1 MAPARR
7 AARSPTPSK
16 LRGVI
21 RPISSRFARMAT
33 VAGIAFVL
41 ATLLAASPA
50 AAQVGE
56 RITDYDV
63 SIEIGDDGTL
73 TIVETIDYDFG
84 PTPRHGILRDI
95 PTRLRYDDTYDRIY
109 PLDVVEVRA
118 SEGTPAAYEVESV
131 EGGITRIRVGE
142 ADVEIT
148 GRHTYELTYTV
159 EAALNGFPEHD
170 ELYWNAIGS
179 EWSAPI
185 ERASVRVRA
194 PADITQVACFQGYEG
209 STLPCDRANVDGAE
223 ARFAQTSLGS
233 YSGVTIV
240 VGLPK
245 GAVPEPTPVLEERW
259 RFARAF
265 EATPATLGAS
275 AALALAAIGGVVA
288 LVWRRGRDRRFRGS
302 QVDQVMGN
310 PTGEHQAVP
319 MGEADAS
326 APVEFAPP
334 DDMRP
339 GQMGTLID
347 EQANV
352 LDVSATLVD
361 LAVRGYLLIQEI
373 PKEGWF
379 GKPDWRLIRLDQP
392 DGDLL
397 TYERRLLNGVFRDG
411 TEVTISELKNVFA
424 ERLKGVQESLYADAV
439 DRHWFSERPDKVRA
453 KSYGLGVLALV
464 AAVGITVALAALTS
478 WGLLGI
484 PLIVAAVLLLATAS
498 RMPARTATGTALLRR
513 VRGFRT
519 VIETAETHMAQWAEK
534 ELVFT
539 RFLPFAVVF
548 GVTDKWAKAF
558 EALGVQPDTSW
569 YVSST
574 PFVYAQFAHSMEGFA
589 VTTGGTIAS
598 TPSGSGSSGF
608 SGGGSSG
615 GGGGGGGGGSW

>member
-1 MAPARR
+1 MIPWPHARVARRLAVLAATLGALLFVAAPAR
-7 AARSPTPSK
+7 AQ
-16 LRGVI
+16 
-21 RPISSRFARMAT
+21 SS
-33 VAGIAFVL
+33 
-41 ATLLAASPA
+41 
-50 AAQVGE
+50 E
-56 RITDYDV
+56 RIVDYDV
-63 SIEIGDDGTL
+63 DITIGDDGTL

-84 PTPRHGILRDI
+84 AVRRHGILRDI
-95 PTRLRYDDTYDRIY
+95 PTSLHYDDTYDRIY
-109 PLDVVEVRA
+109 PLDVLEVRA
-118 SEGTPAAYEVESV
+118 SEGTPANYEVESAP
-131 EGGITRIRVGE
+131 EGITRIRVGD
-142 ADVEIT
+142 ADIEIT

-159 EAALNGFPEHD
+159 EAALNSFRDHD
-170 ELYWNAIGS
+170 ELYWNAVGA

-185 ERASVRVRA
+185 ERATVRVHA

-209 STLPCDRANVDGAE
+209 STLPCQRSSADGAE
-223 ARFAQTSLGS
+223 ARFGQTGLGS

-245 GAVPEPTPVLEERW
+245 GAVPEPEPVLEERW
-259 RFARAF
+259 SLGRAYA
-265 EATPATLGAS
+265 ATPATLGGTAV
-275 AALALAAIGGVVA
+275 LGLAAIGGVIA
-288 LVWRRGRDRRFRGS
+288 LVWGRGRDRRFRGS

-319 MGEADAS
+319 LGEADES

-339 GQMGTLID
+339 GQMGTLLD

-379 GKPDWRLIRLDQP
+379 GKPDWRLIRLEKP
-392 DGDLL
+392 DDDLL
-397 TYERRLLNGVFRDG
+397 TYERRLLNGLFRDG
-411 TEVTISELKNVFA
+411 AEVTISELKNVFA
-424 ERLKGVQESLYADAV
+424 ARLKGVQESLYADAV
-439 DRHWFSERPDKVRA
+439 KRGWFSERPDKVRTKWYA
-453 KSYGLGVLALV
+453 LGVVALV
-464 AAVGITVALAALTS
+464 VAGGVAFALAAFTH

-484 PLIVAAVLLLATAS
+484 PLILGAVLLLASAG
-498 RMPARTATGTALLRR
+498 RMPARTAKGTAMLRR

-519 VIETAETHMAQWAEK
+519 VIETAETHMSRWAEK

-548 GVTDKWAKAF
+548 GCTDRWAKAF
-558 EALGVQPDTSW
+558 EALGIEPDTSW
-569 YVSST
+569 YVSPR
-574 PFVYAQFAHSMEGFA
+574 PFLYAQFADSMEGFA

-608 SGGGSSG
+608 SGGGFSG

>member
-1 MAPARR
+1 VTAPSFRSGRLLALLLLSLGAMSAAAAPA
-7 AARSPTPSK
+7 
-16 LRGVI
+16 G
-21 RPISSRFARMAT
+21 
-33 VAGIAFVL
+33 
-41 ATLLAASPA
+41 
-50 AAQVGE
+50 AQSGE
-56 RITDYDV
+56 RIVDYDV
-63 SIEIGDDGTL
+63 AIDIGDDGVL
-73 TIVETIDYDFG
+73 TIVETIVYDFG
-84 PTPRHGILRDI
+84 TNRRHGILRDI

-109 PLDVVEVRA
+109 PLEVVRVRA
-118 SEGTPAAYEVESV
+118 SADTPAGYQVESV
-131 EGGITRIRVGE
+131 EGGITRIRVGD

-159 EAALNGFPEHD
+159 EAALNGFRDHD
-170 ELYWNAIGS
+170 ELYWNAIGT

-185 ERASVRVRA
+185 ERASITVRA
-194 PADITQVACFQGYEG
+194 PARIEQVTCFQGYEG
-209 STLPCDRANVDGAE
+209 STLPCQRSSADGRG
-223 ARFAQTSLGS
+223 ARFAHSGLAP
-233 YSGVTIV
+233 YNGVTIV

-245 GAVPEPTPVLEERW
+245 GAVPPPAPVLEERW
-259 RFARAF
+259 SLGRAF
-265 EATPATLGAS
+265 EATPATVGVGGL
-275 AALALAAIGGVVA
+275 LAVAAIGGVTM

-319 MGEADAS
+319 LGEADDS

-334 DDMRP
+334 GDMRP

-361 LAVRGYLLIQEI
+361 LAVRGYLVIEEI

-379 GKPDWRLIRLDQP
+379 GKPDWRLIRLEKP
-392 DGDLL
+392 DDDLL
-397 TYERRLLNGVFRDG
+397 TYERRLLDGVFRDA
-411 TEVTISELKNVFA
+411 TEVQISELKNTFV

-439 DRHWFSERPDKVRA
+439 KRKWFSERPDKVRNRWYA
-453 KSYGLGVLALV
+453 LGVLAV
-464 AAVGITVALAALTS
+464 IAAVGVTIALAAFTH

-484 PLIVAAVLLLATAS
+484 PLVIGAIGLLVMAG
-498 RMPARTATGTALLRR
+498 RMPARTATGTAMLRR

-519 VIETAETHMAQWAEK
+519 VIETAETHMSRWAEK

-539 RFLPFAVVF
+539 RFLPFAIVF
-548 GVTDKWAKAF
+548 GCTDKWAKAF
-558 EALGVQPDTSW
+558 AALGVEPDTSW
-569 YVSST
+569 YVSSQ
-574 PFVYAQFAHSMEGFA
+574 PFVFAHFADSMEGFA

-608 SGGGSSG
+608 SGGGFSG

>member
-1 MAPARR
+1 VTAPSFRSGRLLALLLLSLGAMSAAAAPA
-7 AARSPTPSK
+7 
-16 LRGVI
+16 G
-21 RPISSRFARMAT
+21 
-33 VAGIAFVL
+33 
-41 ATLLAASPA
+41 
-50 AAQVGE
+50 AQSGE
-56 RITDYDV
+56 RIVDYDV
-63 SIEIGDDGTL
+63 AIDIGDDGVL
-73 TIVETIDYDFG
+73 TIVETIVYDFG
-84 PTPRHGILRDI
+84 TNRRHGILRDI

-109 PLDVVEVRA
+109 PLEVVRVRA
-118 SEGTPAAYEVESV
+118 SADTPAGYQVESV
-131 EGGITRIRVGE
+131 EGGITRIRVGD

-159 EAALNGFPEHD
+159 EAALNGFRDHD
-170 ELYWNAIGS
+170 ELYWNAIGT

-185 ERASVRVRA
+185 ERASITVRA
-194 PADITQVACFQGYEG
+194 PARIEQVTCFQGYEG
-209 STLPCDRANVDGAE
+209 STLPCQRSSADGRG
-223 ARFAQTSLGS
+223 ARFAHSGLAP
-233 YSGVTIV
+233 YNGVTIV

-245 GAVPEPTPVLEERW
+245 GAVPPPAPVLEERW
-259 RFARAF
+259 SLGRAF
-265 EATPATLGAS
+265 EATPATVGVGGL
-275 AALALAAIGGVVA
+275 LAVAAIGGVTM

-319 MGEADAS
+319 LGEADDS

-334 DDMRP
+334 GDMRP

-361 LAVRGYLLIQEI
+361 LAVRGYLLIEEI

-379 GKPDWRLIRLDQP
+379 GKPDWRLIRLEKP
-392 DGDLL
+392 DDDLL
-397 TYERRLLNGVFRDG
+397 TYERRLLDGVFRDA
-411 TEVTISELKNVFA
+411 TEVQISELKNTFV

-439 DRHWFSERPDKVRA
+439 KRKWFSERPDKVRNRWYA
-453 KSYGLGVLALV
+453 LGVLAV
-464 AAVGITVALAALTS
+464 IAAVGVTIALAAFTH

-484 PLIVAAVLLLATAS
+484 PLVIGAIGLLVMAG
-498 RMPARTATGTALLRR
+498 RMPARTATGTAMLRR

-519 VIETAETHMAQWAEK
+519 VIETAETHMSRWAEK

-539 RFLPFAVVF
+539 RFLPFAIVF
-548 GVTDKWAKAF
+548 GCTDKWAKAF
-558 EALGVQPDTSW
+558 AALGVEPDTSW
-569 YVSST
+569 YVSSQ
-574 PFVYAQFAHSMEGFA
+574 PFVFAHFADSMEGFA

-608 SGGGSSG
+608 SGGGFSG

>member
-1 MAPARR
+1 MTAPSFRSGRLLALLLLSLGAMSAAAAPA
-7 AARSPTPSK
+7 
-16 LRGVI
+16 G
-21 RPISSRFARMAT
+21 
-33 VAGIAFVL
+33 
-41 ATLLAASPA
+41 
-50 AAQVGE
+50 AQSGE
-56 RITDYDV
+56 RIVDYDV
-63 SIEIGDDGTL
+63 AIDIGDDGVL
-73 TIVETIDYDFG
+73 TIVETIVYDFG
-84 PTPRHGILRDI
+84 TNRRHGILRDI

-109 PLDVVEVRA
+109 PLEVVRVRA
-118 SEGTPAAYEVESV
+118 SADTPAGYQVESV
-131 EGGITRIRVGE
+131 EGGITRIRVGD

-159 EAALNGFPEHD
+159 EAALNGFRDHD
-170 ELYWNAIGS
+170 ELYWNAIGT

-185 ERASVRVRA
+185 ERASITVRA
-194 PADITQVACFQGYEG
+194 PARIEQVTCFQGYEG
-209 STLPCDRANVDGAE
+209 STLPCQRSSADGRG
-223 ARFAQTSLGS
+223 ARFAHSGLAP
-233 YSGVTIV
+233 YNGVTIV

-245 GAVPEPTPVLEERW
+245 GAVPPPAPVLEERW
-259 RFARAF
+259 SLGRAF
-265 EATPATLGAS
+265 EATPATVGVGGL
-275 AALALAAIGGVVA
+275 LAVAAIGGVTM

-319 MGEADAS
+319 LGEADDS

-334 DDMRP
+334 GDMRP

-361 LAVRGYLLIQEI
+361 LAVRGYLLIEEI

-379 GKPDWRLIRLDQP
+379 GKPDWRLIRLEKP
-392 DGDLL
+392 DDDLL
-397 TYERRLLNGVFRDG
+397 TYERRLLDGVFRDA
-411 TEVTISELKNVFA
+411 TEVQISELKNTFV

-439 DRHWFSERPDKVRA
+439 KRKWFSERPDKVRNRWYA
-453 KSYGLGVLALV
+453 LGVLAV
-464 AAVGITVALAALTS
+464 IAAVGVTIALAAFTH

-484 PLIVAAVLLLATAS
+484 PLVIGAIGLLVMAG
-498 RMPARTATGTALLRR
+498 RMPARTATGTAMLRR

-519 VIETAETHMAQWAEK
+519 VIETAETHMSRWAEK

-539 RFLPFAVVF
+539 RFLPFAIVF
-548 GVTDKWAKAF
+548 GCTDKWAKAF
-558 EALGVQPDTSW
+558 AALGVEPDTSW
-569 YVSST
+569 YVSSQ
-574 PFVYAQFAHSMEGFA
+574 PFVFAHFADSMEGFA

-608 SGGGSSG
+608 SGGGFSG